1 MEASTSTEQLESM
14 RQGGGAA
21 GDQLPGS
28 LISSLEISQPFQP
41 MTSSLLD
48 STQSNKIF
56 PQFLQANPR
65 SGSGSSKINPMVTAG
80 CQGPRNNQQ
89 HMMHWNHA
97 ELRAKKK
104 FYKWSLLA
112 ILVTSLSAALF
123 LFLFYWK

>member
-1 MEASTSTEQLESM
+1 MEASTSTEQLEGM
-14 RQGGGAA
+14 RQGGAA

-48 STQSNKIF
+48 SAQSNKIY
-56 PQFLQANPR
+56 PQYIQASPR
-65 SGSGSSKINPMVTAG
+65 AGSGSSKINPMVTAG
-80 CQGPRNNQQ
+80 HQGPRNNQH
-89 HMMHWNHA
+89 HMRHWNHA